1 MGSVGGDSACSAG
14 TREEPRREVAVEG
27 HELIAGADDRDA
39 EHSRESA

>member
-1 MGSVGGDSACSAG
+1 VSAAIPPAARA
-14 TREEPRREVAVEG
+14 TREEPRRDVAVEG